1 MDDKRKRI
9 IVERNKAIWEKGYFR
24 FYRGIITDPNIF
36 EWEINHPG
44 QIGGHTRGYAYV
56 WLLSNATFEEKLYP
70 FEDDYIKLEV
80 GDYLTSQLKLMD
92 AFKWSKKKLLT
103 FLNYLERVGEIE
115 RITIKRNGKRATII
129 RMLNIPLYAEM
140 ETDTESIRTKKETK
154 KETRTKPTKQG
165 QNENRETDKETK
177 GDTKVDTLVGT
188 LGDTLVGTER
198 INDTLIND
206 CHIKEGGKNEGSIK
220 EKEIVK
226 GEGKQ
231 EGRKE
236 TQNDSFYD
244 GKYHNVC
251 FTDALYHSVID
262 KGVGKNTF
270 KAIVNKISTE
280 IYNKGT
286 KGKRNI
292 DNDIL
297 KWIDDWE
304 KDKVNT
310 KELEGYY

>member
-9 IVERNKAIWEKGYFR
+9 IAERNRAIWEKGYFR
-24 FYRGIITDPNIF
+24 LYRAILTDPNIF
-36 EWEINHPG
+36 DWEIDHPG
-44 QIGGHTRGYAYV
+44 QRGGYTRGYAYI
-56 WLLSNATFEEKLYP
+56 WLLANATFEEKLYP

-129 RMLNIPLYAEM
+129 RMLNISLYAQM
-140 ETDTESIRTKKETK
+140 ETDTESVRPKKETK
-154 KETRTKPTKQG
+154 KETRKKLEKQG
-165 QNENRETDKETK
+165 QNENGETDKETK
-177 GDTKVDTLVGT
+177 DDTLVDTLVDT

-198 INDTLIND
+198 INDSLIND
-206 CHIKEGGKNEGSIK
+206 CHIKGGKNERSIK

-236 TQNDSFYD
+236 TPNDSLYD

-251 FTDALYHSVID
+251 FTDALYRKVQDELCIKTD
-262 KGVGKNTF
+262 TF

-280 IYNKGT
+280 NYNKGT

-292 DNDIL
+292 DKDIL
-297 KWIDDWE
+297 KWIEEWE
-304 KDKVNT
+304 KDKVST